1 MRKVT
6 HAIVLILAL
15 FGAVLAPAAP
25 AAGVYK
31 WTDAD
36 GRMHFGDR
44 PPEDVAIQEIK
55 IQTFDG
61 PAEVSG
67 VSAAAVD
74 RSVILFS
81 ATWCGVCTRAKEHL
95 KARGV
100 LFTEHDVEKSGIG
113 KSEFK
118 RLNGKGVPIILV
130 GQQRMNGFSATG
142 LDKLLRDAGL
152 LKRPGE

>member
-1 MRKVT
+1 M
-6 HAIVLILAL
+6 LAL
-15 FGAVLAPAAP
+15 FGALLAPAAL

-36 GRMHFGDR
+36 GRAHFGDR
-44 PPEDVAIQEIK
+44 PPEDIAVQEVK
-55 IQTFDG
+55 IRTFNG
-61 PAEVSG
+61 PAEVSSDG
-67 VSAAAVD
+67 GAVVD
-74 RSVILFS
+74 RSVTLFS
-81 ATWCGVCTRAKEHL
+81 AAWCGVCRRAKGHL

-100 LFTEHDVEKSGIG
+100 SFTEHDVDSGIG

-130 GQQRMNGFSATG
+130 GQQRMNGFSAAG

>member
-1 MRKVT
+1 M
-6 HAIVLILAL
+6 LAL

-36 GRMHFGDR
+36 GRTHFGDR
-44 PPEDVAIQEIK
+44 PPEEVVAQEIK

-61 PAEVSG
+61 PAEVSNAG
-67 VSAAAVD
+67 GTALD
-74 RSVILFS
+74 RSVTLLS
-81 ATWCGVCTRAKEHL
+81 ATWCGVCKRAKEHL
-95 KARGV
+95 KTRGV
-100 LFTEHDVEKSGIG
+100 SFSEHDVEKSGIG
-113 KSEFK
+113 KREFK

-130 GQQRMNGFSATG
+130 GQQRMNGFSAAG

>member
-1 MRKVT
+1 M
-6 HAIVLILAL
+6 LAL
-15 FGAVLAPAAP
+15 FGALLAPATP

-36 GRMHFGDR
+36 GRTQFGDR
-44 PPEDVAIQEIK
+44 PPEDVAAQEINIK
-55 IQTFDG
+55 AFDG
-61 PAEVSG
+61 SAEASSVG
-67 VSAAAVD
+67 DAAID
-74 RSVILFS
+74 RSVTLLS

-95 KARGV
+95 RARGIS
-100 LFTEHDVEKSGIG
+100 FTEHDVEKSGIG

-130 GQQRMNGFSATG
+130 GQQRMNGFSVAG
-142 LDKLLRDAGL
+142 LDKLLKDAGL